1 VILPAPLIGGRK
13 ANARTVR
20 LISARTAPAGGPVSN
35 KITPEDFS
43 PQSNRLVILI
53 HGYNVNQ
60 ANGEASYNAFSQLL
74 QTYKVPEVSIL
85 GEVIGF
91 LWPGDVDIKFIAG
104 LFYPAKM
111 QAARDSATRLAEFLA
126 SLRGPNGVPMQIMLV
141 AHSLGNRVSLEM
153 MTDLLAQSNRTW
165 GRMEGYCLMAAAV
178 VVGEVQ
184 NNGRLYP
191 AISKLRTRTLFSESD
206 KVLHW
211 AFPSGET
218 AAGAGFFPQAVGRFG
233 NPVAIWN
240 DRFDLQPYD
249 HGNYFPGLQTRTGV
263 DDRSAQYVA
272 QFLGAAIPLPRAVN
286 QITSNSLPPENN
298 IPSRPIG

>member
-1 VILPAPLIGGRK
+1 VGKRIALRI
-13 ANARTVR
+13 VR
-20 LISARTAPAGGPVSN
+20 FISARTAAAGGTVSN

-43 PQSNRLVILI
+43 PRSNRLVILI

-60 ANGEASYNAFSQLL
+60 PNGETGYNVFSQQL
-74 QTYKVPEVSIL
+74 QTHKVPELSVL

-91 LWPGDVDIKFIAG
+91 LWPGDENIKFIAG

-111 QAARDSATRLAEFLA
+111 QAARDSAARLAEFLV
-126 SLRGPNGVPMQIMLV
+126 SL
-141 AHSLGNRVSLEM
+141 RVSLEM
-153 MTDLLAQSNRTW
+153 ITVLLAQSNRAW
-165 GRMEGYCLMAAAV
+165 GRMESYCLMAAAV
-178 VVGEVQ
+178 VVGDVQ
-184 NNGRLYP
+184 NKGRLNP
-191 AISKLRTRTLFSESD
+191 AARSLRTRALFSEAD

-211 AFPSGET
+211 AFPPGET

-249 HGNYFPGLQTRTGV
+249 HGNYFPGLQTGTGV

-272 QFLGAAIPLPRAVN
+272 QFLGAAIPLPTASN
-286 QITSNSLPPENN
+286 QITANSLPPENS
-298 IPSRPIG
+298 IPSRSIG